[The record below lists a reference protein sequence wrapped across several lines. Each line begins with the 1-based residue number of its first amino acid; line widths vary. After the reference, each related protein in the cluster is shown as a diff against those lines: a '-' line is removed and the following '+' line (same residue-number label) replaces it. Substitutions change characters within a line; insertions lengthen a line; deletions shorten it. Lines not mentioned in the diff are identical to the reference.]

1 MTDFSGFDSLD
12 TEENRKIIGKY
23 IDQGIVKKFEFR
35 EYQYSDQVFYFLI
48 YL

>member
-23 IDQGIVKKFEFR
+23 IDQGIVKKFEFINF
-35 EYQYSDQVFYFLI
+35 DDGLFF
-48 YL
+48 